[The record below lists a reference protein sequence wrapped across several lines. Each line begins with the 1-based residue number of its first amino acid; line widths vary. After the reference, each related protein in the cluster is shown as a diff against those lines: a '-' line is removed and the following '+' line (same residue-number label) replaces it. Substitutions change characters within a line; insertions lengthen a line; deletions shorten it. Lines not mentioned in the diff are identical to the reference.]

1 MDDHKE
7 KYQALQRIYE
17 ARLDH
22 LTASVRKV
30 YQSIKADEVGL
41 AVQNAPGMETFFKA
55 HVSEMVETEL
65 SEERESF
72 LNRLADKISS
82 DQVELAASQR
92 RVREL
97 ESLVES
103 LSERENMANSTV
115 ESLRNHVHSIE
126 SNSVAALREAT
137 LKCQSVASENAR
149 LKTELSVL
157 NHEYD
162 TLTNKAKET
171 NENVIRMQAQVETL
185 STKNQAL
192 IEQLTSCQQLFSE
205 EKRKYATLHAE
216 SKVCAICIVYFITH
230 HQCSM
235 HHTQVQHEISFY
247 SLFLIPYYYYYITNG
262 VQVMRERQSQV
273 EARNSDYRHQLKYLQ
288 KQLSDVSCYFTYVS
302 GCPLKYIER

>member
-216 SKVCAICIVYFITH
+216 SKVCAICIVISSLTTNAPCTTHKCNTKSLFIP
-230 HQCSM
+230 
-235 HHTQVQHEISFY
+235 Y
-247 SLFLIPYYYYYITNG
+247 SLFLII
-262 VQVMRERQSQV
+262 
-273 EARNSDYRHQLKYLQ
+273 
-288 KQLSDVSCYFTYVS
+288 
-302 GCPLKYIER
+302 III